1 MKELDTAVFKRVV
14 SAVFP
19 AARLLGVAFF
29 FAALLTYR
37 SNEHRPVFGRWS
49 YPFLCVVLVSGA
61 LMILTVVRLGRA
73 FVSMSSPSRAV
84 KLIDLAILLW
94 GAAYFLAARLEPSEA
109 GRVVYLNFFGSCTTA
124 SALLEWVSLVLLFVA
139 VLPLISR
146 GVHEKWAKA
155 GLTVGSI
162 LFMFL
167 ALEGF
172 LRVKAAVAPVDE
184 GFPTCSSLHWKQR
197 YEKINRQG
205 WRDVEHSTS
214 ALPGTRRLLVVGDS
228 LALGWGVPNIQNRL
242 GEQVAD
248 RLRKET
254 GEQWEP
260 INASEGGA
268 NTIDEIEYLKKTI
281 SYQPDIVLLI
291 YSFNDIDYLAPQIAP
306 ASVPTRA
313 RYYPQYVLY
322 SNFYLFQEIM
332 LRVRLVYY
340 RFFANEAPPPEADPY
355 MDQALL
361 SRHFQDIVR
370 FVKIASEKGAIV
382 RVVPFEMD
390 PGLQFR
396 TRYKFFVPQATT
408 AGIPI
413 CSLEHTFDGYKL
425 PQLTVSV
432 LDGHP
437 NELAHGLA
445 ADTIAQCLSPLVRSS
460 RH

>member
-1 MKELDTAVFKRVV
+1 MEMDTSVFKRVA

-19 AARLLGVAFF
+19 AARLLGVGLF

-37 SNEHRPVFGRWS
+37 SQENRPVFGRWS
-49 YPFLCVVLVSGA
+49 YPFFCVVLISGGLMLLTFVRFARALVS
-61 LMILTVVRLGRA
+61 I
-73 FVSMSSPSRAV
+73 SSHSRTA

-94 GAAYFLAARLEPSEA
+94 GVAYFLAARLEPIEA
-109 GRVVYLNFFGSCTTA
+109 GRVIYLNFFGSCTTA
-124 SALLEWVSLVLLFVA
+124 SALLEWVSLVLLFIA

-146 GVHEKWAKA
+146 GIHKKWAKA

-167 ALEGF
+167 VLEGF

-184 GFPTCSSLHWKQR
+184 GYPTCSSLHWKRR
-197 YEKINRQG
+197 YEQMNREG
-205 WRDVEHSTS
+205 WRDVEHSIS

-228 LALGWGVPNIQNRL
+228 LALGWGVPNIQSRL

-260 INASEGGA
+260 INASLGGA
-268 NTIDEIEYLKKTI
+268 DTIDEIEYLKKTI
-281 SYQPDIVLLI
+281 SYNPDVVLLI
-291 YSFNDIDYLAPQIAP
+291 YSFNDIDYLAPQIVP
-306 ASVPTRA
+306 PPIPTRA
-313 RYYPQYVLY
+313 RYYPHYVLY

-340 RFFANEAPPPEADPY
+340 RFFASEAPPPEADPY
-355 MDQALL
+355 MDRALL
-361 SRHFQDIVR
+361 ARHFQDIVR

-390 PGLQFR
+390 PGPQFR
-396 TRYKFFVPQATT
+396 ARYKFFVPQATS

-445 ADTIAQCLSPLVRSS
+445 ASTIADCLSPLVGSS